1 VNTPS
6 TPTKEKMGSEYS
18 SPNLNTT
25 NTSLVDQS
33 DHDTSNG
40 WENEDDLVTMD
51 NLTKKVNDWGKNN
64 HVF

>member
-1 VNTPS
+1 
-6 TPTKEKMGSEYS
+6 MGSEYS